1 MIASAS
7 GRFFCATAHA
17 APYQACGEGVLLDHD
32 GRQFFD
38 FFRSG
43 VSGKGRAR
51 SPSETVATDRK
62 LRTIPWPE
70 KGLTD

>member
-51 SPSETVATDRK
+51 SPSET
-62 LRTIPWPE
+62 
-70 KGLTD
+70 